1 MRSKYASYKEY
12 HTSLDN
18 LKNVVNQK
26 GFEGSFKIYKKI
38 INLIE
43 EAKFPKMK
51 NFCEPQLS
59 KVNLYP
65 TLSSKINWDK
75 NLNNILD
82 VISYSDGTK
91 SLIEISEKVNLTIND
106 TKKIVALLKEK
117 KLLIIQKEPLELK

>member
-1 MRSKYASYKEY
+1 
-12 HTSLDN
+12 
-18 LKNVVNQK
+18 
-26 GFEGSFKIYKKI
+26 
-38 INLIE
+38 
-43 EAKFPKMK
+43 MK

-117 KLLIIQKEPLELK
+117 KLPKNQKEPLELK